1 MLGNIKNKT
10 NFFPFHSFSDT
21 VFMNLDGGNN
31 KMFEIFFFVNPIG
44 INCYQNEQEI
54 IAAVSGYNQ
63 NISYH
68 FIPMTTMN
76 TIRNDIKA
84 RHLSSNNVE
93 VFNTFSQSAYNA
105 TKDYHTLKLIVGN
118 KKARQY
124 IINLQHAIND
134 MNKTYSPELVDE
146 ILNSL
151 DVSIKNFKKN
161 RESNYIK
168 LSMDKDLKLADDLN
182 VVTTPT
188 TIIFNY
194 DDDRGDSGM
203 MIEGCA
209 NREEIGSAIVGDKQT
224 SSDNSLRLL

>member
-1 MLGNIKNKT
+1 
-10 NFFPFHSFSDT
+10 
-21 VFMNLDGGNN
+21 
-31 KMFEIFFFVNPIG
+31 MFEIFFFVNPIG
-44 INCYQNEQEI
+44 INCYQNEREI
-54 IAAVSGYNQ
+54 SAAVSGYKQ

-68 FIPMTTMN
+68 FIPITNMN

-84 RHLSSNNVE
+84 RHLASSNVR

-105 TKDYHTLKLIVGN
+105 TKDYHTLKLIDGN

-124 IINLQHAIND
+124 IIKLQHAIND
-134 MNKTYSPELVDE
+134 MGKTYSRELVNE
-146 ILNSL
+146 ILTSL
-151 DVSIKNFKKN
+151 DVSIKNFNKN

-209 NREEIGSAIVGDKQT
+209 NREEIEAAIAGDKQT

>member
-1 MLGNIKNKT
+1 
-10 NFFPFHSFSDT
+10 
-21 VFMNLDGGNN
+21 
-31 KMFEIFFFVNPIG
+31 MFEIFFFVNPIG
-44 INCYQNEQEI
+44 INCYQNEREI
-54 IAAVSGYNQ
+54 SAAVSGYKQ

-68 FIPMTTMN
+68 FIPITNMN

-84 RHLSSNNVE
+84 RHLASSNVG
-93 VFNTFSQSAYNA
+93 VFNTFSQSAY
-105 TKDYHTLKLIVGN
+105 

-124 IINLQHAIND
+124 IIKLQHAIND
-134 MNKTYSPELVDE
+134 MGKTYSRELVNE
-146 ILNSL
+146 ILTSL
-151 DVSIKNFKKN
+151 DVSIKNFNKN

-209 NREEIGSAIVGDKQT
+209 NREEIEAAIAGDKQT

>member
-1 MLGNIKNKT
+1 
-10 NFFPFHSFSDT
+10 
-21 VFMNLDGGNN
+21 
-31 KMFEIFFFVNPIG
+31 MFEIFFFVNPIG
-44 INCYQNEQEI
+44 VNCYQNEQEI

-68 FIPMTTMN
+68 FIPITTMN

-84 RHLSSNNVE
+84 RHLSLNNVE

-134 MNKTYSPELVDE
+134 MNRTYSPELVDE

-194 DDDRGDSGM
+194 DDDQGDSGM

-209 NREEIGSAIVGDKQT
+209 NREEIESAIVGDK
-224 SSDNSLRLL
+224 